1 MDSNEWLALIGE
13 TAVAS
18 SVAVLLVLLLRRTIR
33 DAFGVAVAYALWWLV
48 PAAIVSVLLP
58 APVIV
63 AYPKVLIG
71 AAAVVASPGTVAE
84 AAITL
89 TQWLAAL
96 WLAGALAM
104 AWRFGRQQA
113 AFRRALGPLVHRPDG
128 LRESRAVAG
137 LPAVVGLW
145 RPMIVVP
152 ADFDARYTPLQRGL
166 MEAHERVHLRRGDLP
181 ANAVATALRCVFWF
195 NPLLHF
201 AARLFRQDQELACDQ
216 QVIARHPASRRDY
229 GEAMFKTQ
237 LAVQPLPLGCH
248 WLTFD
253 RGRNHPLKER
263 IAMLRQPVPTP
274 RRWITGAALVATL
287 TLSAGFAAWASQTP
301 RVVHAE
307 APAPPAPPQA
317 PPAPRAPPALPASK
331 TVGTAAPGDA
341 PIPPPPAPPPARP
354 ALPPAPPAPHEPP
367 VPPAPFGESLV
378 NRMSPPVYP
387 AEAVRSGISG
397 KVLLVVEIDA
407 SGRPVNA
414 VVERSEPSGVFDAA
428 AIDAVMKWTFRPA
441 AADEE
446 AGSRRV
452 RVPIHFEAPATSDA
466 SPYVSAEAAQI
477 PPGGSPAASA
487 PSGE

>member
-1 MDSNEWLALIGE
+1 MDSHEWLALIGE

-33 DAFGVAVAYALWWLV
+33 DTFGVAVAYALWWLV
-48 PAAIVSVLLP
+48 PAAIVAVLLP
-58 APVIV
+58 APVTV
-63 AYPKVLIG
+63 AYPKVVIG

-96 WLAGALAM
+96 WLAGAMAM
-104 AWRFGRQQA
+104 VWRFSRQQA

-137 LPAVVGLW
+137 LPAVIGLW

-181 ANAVATALRCVFWF
+181 ANAIATALRCVFWF
-195 NPLLHF
+195 NPLLHA

-263 IAMLRQPVPTP
+263 IAMLKQPVPTP

-307 APAPPAPPQA
+307 APVPPAPPQV
-317 PPAPRAPPALPASK
+317 PPAPPAPPALPAP
-331 TVGTAAPGDA
+331 TIGTAAPGDA
-341 PIPPPPAPPPARP
+341 PLPPPPAPP
-354 ALPPAPPAPHEPP
+354 ALPPPPPAPPEPP
-367 VPPAPFGESLV
+367 MPLV
-378 NRMSPPVYP
+378 NRMAPPLYP
-387 AEAVRSGISG
+387 EEAARAGISG
-397 KVLLVVEIDA
+397 RVVFVIEIDA
-407 SGRPVNA
+407 DGRVANA
-414 VVERSEPSGVFDAA
+414 VVERSEPAGVFDRAA
-428 AIDAVMKWTFRPA
+428 TEAVMKWTFQPA
-441 AADEE
+441 ANGE
-446 AGSRRV
+446 AGPRRV
-452 RVPIHFEAPATSDA
+452 RVPIDFEAPAATDA
-466 SPYVSAEAAQI
+466 GPSVNAEVEAI
-477 PPGGSPAASA
+477 
-487 PSGE
+487 